1 MKSHHTF
8 NLCIKRIVVEQVDA
22 MKLFAVCLGHG
33 DNVLISSEYFNLE
46 LATSNIGQHLLL
58 K

>member
-1 MKSHHTF
+1 MLCEENEEKERQ

-22 MKLFAVCLGHG
+22 MKLLAVCLGHS

-46 LATSNIGQHLLL
+46 LATSNIR
-58 K
+58 